1 MGHEAKTENVSL
13 REHFKSN
20 QNHDELL
27 MYIKASTTKY
37 INCHL
42 MSAGIACFAWSRGR
56 ISFALDA
63 AASAAFCSLSDFI
76 LRRYAKR
83 TMNKISILS
92 FYQHFN
98 LLVYQKP
105 TNLSFVIM
113 SKPCTRIPLVIC
125 GAMPLNNAKSPSC
138 SMMYDMTSI
147 KLLKR
152 LPSLAGGGRDWRP
165 TLATISGC
173 VAMVAN
179 AFDAA
184 PKTTYALASQ
194 P

>member
-1 MGHEAKTENVSL
+1 
-13 REHFKSN
+13 
-20 QNHDELL
+20 
-27 MYIKASTTKY
+27 MYIGSLTRHC
-37 INCHL
+37 INHHL
-42 MSAGIACFAWSRGR
+42 MSAGAACFAWSRGR
-56 ISFALDA
+56 VPFTLDA
-63 AASAAFCSLSDFI
+63 AAFRSFSDFN
-76 LRRYAKR
+76 LPRYAKR
-83 TMNKISILS
+83 TMNKTSILP
-92 FYQHFN
+92 FHQQIN
-98 LLVYQKP
+98 LLVHRKP

-125 GAMPLNNAKSPSC
+125 GAIPLNNAKGPSC
-138 SMMYDMTSI
+138 STMYDMTSM

-184 PKTTYALASQ
+184 PKTTYALANQ
-194 P
+194 R